1 VSINVANLYINISLD
16 ALLNFHTKSFQMQPV
31 NTMPPAT
38 MKMEASTKP
47 MHTTSPG
54 LDVYRA
60 SIVLI
65 GYTVSTLLYSLAIR
79 ITPSS
84 LLVTIPLCMLAFS
97 IPDLMA
103 IVLLKS
109 PHPIME
115 RFLLNL
121 IGPLSSAC
129 VFLLLLR

>member
-1 VSINVANLYINISLD
+1 MSQAT
-16 ALLNFHTKSFQMQPV
+16 AQQG
-31 NTMPPAT
+31 PAT
-38 MKMEASTKP
+38 TPDRKP
-47 MHTTSPG
+47 SAGFEGCRP
-54 LDVYRA
+54 L
-60 SIVLI
+60 IVLV
-65 GYTVSTLLYSLAIR
+65 GYITSTLLYSLALR
-79 ITPSS
+79 LTPSS

-109 PHPIME
+109 PHPLME

-129 VFLLLLR
+129 VLLLLVK